1 MKNCWILATSANHL
15 VILKYKTF
23 IMTWMKKKYPVYSID
38 KNFSKDLNLLHVFKI
53 VGVKPEK
60 KYNKH

>member
-1 MKNCWILATSANHL
+1 MATSANHF